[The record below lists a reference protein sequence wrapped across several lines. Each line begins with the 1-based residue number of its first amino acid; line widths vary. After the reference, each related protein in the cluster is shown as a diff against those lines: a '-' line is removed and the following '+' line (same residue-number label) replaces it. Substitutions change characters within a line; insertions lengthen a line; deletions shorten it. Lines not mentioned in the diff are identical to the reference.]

1 MSREWLTE
9 LLKTDPS
16 LGVPHFT
23 TADDIYKGMYIPKGA
38 TVFSNVRCVSPL
50 LPCVFIMLMRG
61 ISSAMA
67 WDETVYRDPHGFR
80 PERFMGPDAE
90 PLPVEFAFGFGRRYV
105 TFVCVQ

>member
-1 MSREWLTE
+1 MLT
-9 LLKTDPS
+9 
-16 LGVPHFT
+16 
-23 TADDIYKGMYIPKGA
+23 
-38 TVFSNVRCVSPL
+38 
-50 LPCVFIMLMRG
+50 RG